1 MSHIIISV
9 KGFDSNLVIIEEI
22 NLLNIGHKKVPR
34 MQHKNKKWGTIK
46 AILGDKDDKLEI
58 SYMNN

>member
-1 MSHIIISV
+1 MSHITISV
-9 KGFDSNLVIIEEI
+9 KGFDSNLVTIEEI

-34 MQHKNKKWGTIK
+34 MQHKNKKGTIK

-58 SYMNN
+58 KYLDN